1 MLGGKMS
8 YITRLN
14 PVSRIISSRLI
25 TSPIVYGPVGTHF
38 NRASFSTTTTNFFLQ
53 QNLKSQKQENLTIQ
67 YNTWNCHSSL
77 SRYIKKGNIYNNIHR
92 SLSRRNI
99 HITKLLKFQNTK
111 NRNSSFFENGRPP
124 PSPIRV
130 FKIPYPAVFLGSF
143 VILTLF
149 FMIIPILFQLLFPIA
164 LVGIAVYQFRKWRSN
179 NFYRA
184 IMKKLPNSSIQVSYK
199 TLKSL
204 AYRFF
209 PTNFLKEFDVNT
221 SDADAMMGMIQNRV
235 IEAFNKNEQ
244 DIGSH
249 YFPGKDNVKQFN
261 DVLKLDIMKL
271 NTFGS
276 KIDGNFVMSMKYPL
290 MYVEGAQNNHF
301 ADVAITFLDDSL
313 KRNQKF
319 ETIFE
324 LSKTQATCRMVI
336 SVQSSSFLFPQQYI
350 ISTPGETGHFYGKY
364 KVRTTSDG
372 HREFTIEK
380 DD

>member
-1 MLGGKMS
+1 MLCIS
-8 YITRLN
+8 RFS
-14 PVSRIISSRLI
+14 PVSSGIGSKLFTNPIIYRPIGTLI
-25 TSPIVYGPVGTHF
+25 
-38 NRASFSTTTTNFFLQ
+38 NRATFSTTIHSQ
-53 QNLKSQKQENLTIQ
+53 QKLKFQQRDGIINQ
-67 YNTWNCHSSL
+67 YKAWNNSSSL
-77 SRYIKKGNIYNNIHR
+77 TRFVKRENISNYLHR
-92 SLSRRNI
+92 PLPKRNI
-99 HITKLLKFQNTK
+99 HITRLLKFQVSK
-111 NRNSSFFENGRPP
+111 NRHSSFFENGRPP

-130 FKIPYPAVFLGSF
+130 FRIPYPAVFLGSF
-143 VILTLF
+143 VFLVLF
-149 FMIIPILFQLLFPIA
+149 FMIIPILFQLLFPIIV
-164 LVGIAVYQFRKWRSN
+164 VGISVYQFRKWRSN

-184 IMKKLPNSSIQVSYK
+184 IMKKLPDSSIKVSYK
-199 TLKSL
+199 TLNSL

-209 PTNFLKEFDVNT
+209 PSTFLKEFNVNT
-221 SDADAMMGMIQNRV
+221 ADADAMMGMIQNRV
-235 IEAFNKNEQ
+235 IEAFNSNEQ

-249 YFPGKDNVKQFN
+249 YFPGKDNVKQFD

-271 NTFGS
+271 KTFGS

-290 MYVEGAQNNHF
+290 MYVEGTQNNHF

-350 ISTPGETGHFYGKY
+350 ISTPGETGSFYGKY
-364 KVRTTSDG
+364 KVKTTSNG

-380 DD
+380 NE